1 MHDAPRLGP
10 SSPCPRELLNRP
22 DSFQDPVSHCLLGAG
37 PSQYLIASLVK
48 NTGALAADSISK
60 WSLTMS
66 IEAVVDHVPQWYVV
80 HTNPKQEDRADSNL
94 RCWGVETLH
103 PKMKARRVNEFT
115 GALSYVTKPLFPR
128 YIFAKFNASKQLAKI
143 SFTRGVHHVVS
154 FGGQPTPVEE
164 DVIKILSARIDDNGF
179 VKLGENLKPG
189 DRVVIKGGPLRDFQG
204 VFERELNDNERI
216 SVLLTTISYQ
226 GRVVVSRDMLERAS
240 G

>member
-1 MHDAPRLGP
+1 MH
-10 SSPCPRELLNRP
+10 E
-22 DSFQDPVSHCLLGAG
+22 LLGAVRLPHG
-37 PSQYLIASLVK
+37 SLKSLPTALIGCSWEGSNERRSQPYLISSILK
-48 NTGALAADSISK
+48 NAGPQAADSISK

-66 IEAVVDHVPQWYVV
+66 IEAVDHLPQWYVV

-103 PKMKARRVNEFT
+103 PKLKTRRVNEFT
-115 GALSYVTKPLFPR
+115 GALTYLTKPLFPR
-128 YIFAKFNASKQLAKI
+128 YIFAKFNARKQLAKI

-154 FGGQPTPVEE
+154 FGGQPTPVEDE
-164 DVIKILSARIDDNGF
+164 IIEIISARIDENGF
-179 VKLGENLKPG
+179 VKIGDELKQG
-189 DRVVIKGGPLRDFQG
+189 DKVVIKAGPLRDFEG

-226 GRVVVSRDMLERAS
+226 GRVVVSRDLLERAS